1 MNKPE
6 QNWQISR
13 ENSQWG
19 ERFTITQ
26 GDIISQKVEAIVNST
41 DHNLR
46 SYGLCSKIHQAAG
59 EALRDATRQIEWLET
74 SQAKITNGY
83 KLPASYI
90 IHTCAPVWD
99 KTNSQISS
107 KQLAKCYRNCLRLA
121 AENKIYSLAFPCIST
136 GLRGFPKDW
145 AAKIA
150 LTEVLTFLQNNSLP
164 WKIIFV
170 CRDLDD
176 YEQYQ
181 TNLPNFITAPTS
193 SEKPEAQ
200 IAKQLV
206 PKISSEHRVAI
217 IGSTSFWGVNTEAI
231 CNATGRKLA
240 TLEENL
246 ALLTG
251 GVTGIPEAVSRSF
264 WRECS
269 QQNQPAPVYHIQP
282 EGFEPWEYGTNLY
295 GGKTLFERREIL
307 ARMASVYVLIEGGP
321 GAKQEAEVAIEAGAV
336 VIPVGVTG
344 GCAKQFYQKMC
355 RPYYIPSEL
364 WQKLGQ
370 QNISSETVGEAIAQI
385 LPKIWQRPKD
395 PIFDPEKK
403 SVTDLE
409 LRSALGINY
418 RKLQDLLAASQWQKA
433 DRETFRLFCEIALRA
448 EVHTGVRETR
458 GILKTIDKNIQS
470 ERFHRLTRLLQHYQK
485 MLGSI
490 HQHEFPT
497 SSFYGYIP
505 GCLNSKFVHK
515 LPLLDFQTI
524 DLLWIVYSHGRFGF
538 SVQEKI
544 WRTLCT
550 QNEDITKV
558 EEHFISCVGR
568 GYSQTADAYREN
580 EVNFTLNSPEG
591 LLPWLNWYDAEGNVH
606 GIECDGKLIYSIA
619 KLSERGMFNKL
630 WQHRIQERLEAGK
643 NDFSNCVLSGL
654 ALQGLDFQGA
664 NLRGANL
671 QNANCEKGNFAKAD
685 LRGANLAGTK
695 FSVGGLEEAIIDGK
709 EISDRQWLRP
719 YVILI
724 VDDSIIVR
732 QLLTTTFTN
741 AGYQVEIARDGLE
754 AWNKLQ
760 NNLQVD
766 MILLDLEMPN
776 MDGYEL
782 TTKIRNDSRLKDMPI
797 AVLTNRGTIRNK
809 HKKEQQEFNYCS
821 YLAKPCVEEVVLE
834 TVKNVF
840 NKKNQP

>member
-13 ENSQWG
+13 ENPRWG

-26 GDIISQKVEAIVNST
+26 GDIIYQQVEAIVNPT
-41 DHNLR
+41 DNNLR

-59 EALRDATRQIEWLET
+59 EGLRYATRQIEWLET

-83 KLPASYI
+83 QLPASYI

-121 AENKIYSLAFPCIST
+121 AENQIHSLAFPCIST
-136 GLRGFPKDW
+136 GMRGFPKDW
-145 AAKIA
+145 GAKIA
-150 LTEVLTFLQNNSLP
+150 LTEALTFLQNNSLP
-164 WKIIFV
+164 WRIIFV
-170 CRDLDD
+170 CCELDD

-181 TNLPNFITAPTS
+181 INLPNFITSPAS

-206 PKISSEHRVAI
+206 AKISSEHRVAI
-217 IGSTSFWGVNTEAI
+217 IGSTSFWGMNTEAI

-240 TLEENL
+240 TLGENL

-251 GVTGIPEAVSRSF
+251 GVTGIPEAVSYSF
-264 WRECS
+264 WQECS
-269 QQNQPAPVYHIQP
+269 QQNQPASVYHIQP

-307 ARMASVYVLIEGGP
+307 AHMASVYMLIEGGP
-321 GAKQEAEVAIEAGAV
+321 GAKQEAEVAIEAGAM

-344 GCAKQFYQKMC
+344 GFAKELYQQMS

-364 WQKLGQ
+364 WQQLGQ
-370 QNISSETVGEAIAQI
+370 ENISSEIVGETIAQI
-385 LPKIWQRPKD
+385 LQKIWQRPKD
-395 PIFDPEKK
+395 VIFEPEKK
-403 SVTDLE
+403 IVTDLE
-409 LRSALGINY
+409 LHSALGVNY
-418 RKLQDLLAASQWQKA
+418 RKLQDLLATSQWQKA
-433 DRETFRLFCEIALRA
+433 DRETFRLFCEIALRE
-448 EVHTGVRETR
+448 EVHQGVREIR
-458 GILKTIDKNIQS
+458 EILKTIDKSIQS
-470 ERFHRLTRLLQHYQK
+470 ERFQELTHLLQHYQK

-490 HQHEFPT
+490 HQQEFPT
-497 SSFYGYIP
+497 SSFYGYLP
-505 GCLNSKFVHK
+505 GCLNGKFIHK

-524 DLLWIVYSHGRFGF
+524 DLLWVVYSRGRFGF
-538 SVQEKI
+538 SVQERI
-544 WRTLCT
+544 WLTLCT
-550 QNEDITKV
+550 QNEDMTTV
-558 EEHFISCVGR
+558 EDNFISCVGR
-568 GYSQTADAYREN
+568 GYSQTGDAYRES

-591 LLPWLNWYDAEGNVH
+591 LLPWLNWYDAEGNLH
-606 GIECDGKLIYSIA
+606 GIECDNKLTYLIS
-619 KLSERGMFNKL
+619 KLSARGIFKKL
-630 WQHRIQERLEAGK
+630 WRQRIRERLEAGE
-643 NDFSNCVLSGL
+643 NNFSNSVLSGL
-654 ALQGLDFQGA
+654 GLQGLNFQGA

-671 QNANCEKGNFAKAD
+671 QNANCERGNFTETD
-685 LRGANLAGTK
+685 LRGANLAGAK
-695 FSVGGLEEAIIDGK
+695 FSVGAFEEAIVDGN
-709 EISDRQWLRP
+709 EVSDRQWLKP

-732 QLLTTTFTN
+732 QVLSTTFTN

-766 MILLDLEMPN
+766 MIFLDIEMPN
-776 MDGYEL
+776 MNGYEL

-797 AVLTNRGTIRNK
+797 AVMSNRATMRNK
-809 HKKEQQEFNYCS
+809 HKKEQQEFNYCG
-821 YLAKPCVEEVVLE
+821 YLAKPCDEEVLLE

-840 NKKNQP
+840 NKQARP

>member
-1 MNKPE
+1 MNKLG
-6 QNWQISR
+6 QSKQISR
-13 ENSQWG
+13 ENPRWG
-19 ERFTITQ
+19 ERLTITQ
-26 GDIISQKVEAIVNST
+26 GDIISQQVEAIVNPT
-41 DHNLR
+41 DNNLR
-46 SYGLCSKIHQAAG
+46 SYGLCSQIHQAAG
-59 EALRDATRQIEWLET
+59 EALRNATRQIEWLDT

-83 KLPASYI
+83 QIPASYI

-107 KQLAKCYRNCLRLA
+107 KHLAKCYRNCLRLA
-121 AENKIYSLAFPCIST
+121 AENQIHSLAFPCIST
-136 GLRGFPKDW
+136 GMRGFPKDW

-150 LTEVLTFLQNNSLP
+150 LTEALTFLQNNSLP

-170 CRDLDD
+170 CHELDN

-181 TNLPNFITAPTS
+181 INLPDFITSPNS
-193 SEKPEAQ
+193 SEKPEAK

-206 PKISSEHRVAI
+206 RKILSEYRVAI
-217 IGSTSFWGVNTEAI
+217 IGSTSFWGVTTEAI

-240 TLEENL
+240 TLGENL

-264 WRECS
+264 WLECS
-269 QQNQPAPVYHIQP
+269 QQNQVALVYHIQP

-295 GGKTLFERREIL
+295 GGKTLFERRGIL
-307 ARMASVYVLIEGGP
+307 AQMASVYVLIEGGP

-344 GCAKQFYQKMC
+344 GFAQQLYQKMY

-364 WQKLGQ
+364 WEKLGQ
-370 QNISSETVGEAIAQI
+370 QNLSSETVGEAIAQI
-385 LPKIWQRPKD
+385 IQKIWQRPKD
-395 PIFDPEKK
+395 VIFEPEKK
-403 SVTDLE
+403 FVTDLE
-409 LRSALGINY
+409 LHSALGVNY

-433 DRETFRLFCEIALRA
+433 DRETFRLFCEIALRT
-448 EVHTGVRETR
+448 EVHTGIRETR
-458 GILKTIDKNIQS
+458 GILKTINKNLQS
-470 ERFHRLTRLLQHYQK
+470 ERFHELTRLLHHYQK
-485 MLGSI
+485 MLGSL
-490 HQHEFPT
+490 HSQEFPT
-497 SSFYGYIP
+497 SSFYGYLP
-505 GCLNSKFVHK
+505 GCLNGKFIHK

-558 EEHFISCVGR
+558 EQNFISCVGR
-568 GYSQTADAYREN
+568 GYSQTADAYREG

-591 LLPWLNWYDAEGNVH
+591 LLPWLNWYDAEGNLH
-606 GIECDGKLIYSIA
+606 GIECDNKLTYLIA
-619 KLSERGMFNKL
+619 KLSERGMFTKL
-630 WQHRIQERLEAGK
+630 WRQRIRERLDAGE
-643 NDFSNCVLSGL
+643 NNFSNCVLSDL

-671 QNANCEKGNFAKAD
+671 QNANCEKGSFTKAD
-685 LRGANLAGTK
+685 LRGANLAGAK
-695 FSVGGLEEAIIDGK
+695 FSVGALQEAIVDGS
-709 EISDRQWLRP
+709 EVSDRQWLKP
-719 YVILI
+719 LLILI

-732 QLLTTTFTN
+732 QVLSTTFTN

-776 MDGYEL
+776 MNGYEL
-782 TTKIRNDSRLKDMPI
+782 TKKIRNDPRLKDILI

-809 HKKEQQEFNYCS
+809 QKKNQQEFNYCS
-821 YLAKPCVEEVVLE
+821 YLTKPCVEEVVLE

-840 NKKNQP
+840 NKQAQL

>member
-6 QNWQISR
+6 PSQQISK
-13 ENSQWG
+13 ENPRWG
-19 ERFTITQ
+19 ERLTITQ
-26 GDIISQKVEAIVNST
+26 GDIISQQVEAIVNPT
-41 DHNLR
+41 DNNLR
-46 SYGLCSKIHQAAG
+46 GYGLCSKIHQAAG
-59 EALRDATRQIEWLET
+59 QELINATRQIEWLDT
-74 SQAKITNGY
+74 SQAKITKGY

-99 KTNSQISS
+99 KTNSKTSS
-107 KQLAKCYRNCLRLA
+107 YQLAKCYRNSLQLA
-121 AENKIYSLAFPCIST
+121 AENQIHSLAFPCIST
-136 GLRGFPKDW
+136 GMRGFPKDW

-150 LTEVLTFLQNNSLP
+150 LTEVLTFLQNNALP
-164 WKIIFV
+164 WRIIFV
-170 CRDLDD
+170 CHELED
-176 YEQYQ
+176 YGQYK
-181 TNLPNFITAPTS
+181 TKLPTFITSPTS
-193 SEKPEAQ
+193 SEKPAAQ

-206 PKISSEHRVAI
+206 TEIGLEYRVAI
-217 IGSTSFWGVNTEAI
+217 IGSTSFWGITTEAI
-231 CNATGRKLA
+231 SNATGKKLA

-264 WRECS
+264 WQECR
-269 QQNQPAPVYHIQP
+269 QQNQPAPIYHIQP

-321 GAKQEAEVAIEAGAV
+321 GAKQEAEVAIESGAV

-344 GCAKQFYQKMC
+344 GFAKQLYQQMS
-355 RPYYIPSEL
+355 RPYYVSSEL

-385 LPKIWQRPKD
+385 IQKIWQRPKD

-403 SVTDLE
+403 TVTDLE
-409 LRSALGINY
+409 LHSALGVNY

-458 GILKTIDKNIQS
+458 DILKTIDKNLQS
-470 ERFHRLTRLLQHYQK
+470 DRFNELTCLLQHYQK
-485 MLGSI
+485 MLGSV
-490 HQHEFPT
+490 HKQEFPT
-497 SSFYGYIP
+497 SSFYGYLP
-505 GCLNSKFVHK
+505 GCLNEKFVHK

-550 QNEDITKV
+550 QNEDMKKV
-558 EEHFISCVGR
+558 EEDFISCVGR
-568 GYSQTADAYREN
+568 GYSQTADAYHEN

-591 LLPWLNWYDAEGNVH
+591 LLPWLNWYDAEGNLH
-606 GIECDGKLIYSIA
+606 GIEWDNKLTYAIA
-619 KLSERGMFNKL
+619 KLSEKGMFNKV
-630 WQHRIQERLEAGK
+630 WRQRIRERLEAGE

-654 ALQGLDFQGA
+654 TLKGLNFQGV

-671 QNANCEKGNFAKAD
+671 QNANCERGNFAETD

-695 FSVGGLEEAIIDGK
+695 FSVGALQEAIVDGG
-709 EISDRQWLRP
+709 EVDDRQWLKP
-719 YVILI
+719 YVILV

-732 QLLTTTFTN
+732 QVLSTTFTN

-766 MILLDLEMPN
+766 MIFLDLEMPN
-776 MDGYEL
+776 MNGYEL
-782 TTKIRNDSRLKDMPI
+782 TTKIRNDPRLKDMPI
-797 AVLTNRGTIRNK
+797 VVMSNRATMRSK
-809 HKKEQQEFNYCS
+809 QKKDVEEFNYCG

-840 NKKNQP
+840 NKKVRC